1 MRHPLPKLALCLVAA
16 TASTALASPPKD
28 VRNVNGDAVV
38 KERDVVGH
46 VSTVNGDVR
55 IGANARALSAKSTNG
70 EIRIA
75 SGASVGPVETTNGAI
90 TVAPKA
96 STGPL
101 TCTNCEIRIG
111 AGAEVSG
118 KVANVNGSIRAEGAS
133 ITGTL
138 ETVTGEIV
146 LLDGT
151 RLDGTIR
158 VRPPTNGGG
167 GVPGV
172 GGLPGVDR
180 WVNMGGISTATIVIG
195 PNVVVTQPI
204 ALDREA
210 ELYVHRTAEV
220 PSIRGANA
228 IRYSDDSELP
238 ETLFDA
244 E

>member
-1 MRHPLPKLALCLVAA
+1 MGRPLSKFAFCLVATVA
-16 TASTALASPPKD
+16 PAALANPPKD
-28 VRNVNGDAVV
+28 IRNVNGDAVV

-75 SGASVGPVETTNGAI
+75 PGASVGPVETTNGAI
-90 TVAPKA
+90 AVASQA

-158 VRPPTNGGG
+158 VAPPNNGGS
-167 GVPGV
+167 GVAGVGNLPGV
-172 GGLPGVDR
+172 GR
-180 WVNMGGISTATIVIG
+180 WVNMGGMSTATIVIG

-210 ELYVHRTAEV
+210 ELYVHRTAQV
-220 PSIRGANA
+220 PSIRGAKA

-238 ETLFDA
+238 ESILDA

>member
-1 MRHPLPKLALCLVAA
+1 MRHPLSKIAFCFVVAA
-16 TASTALASPPKD
+16 ASAALANAPKD
-28 VRNVNGDAVV
+28 IRNVNGDAVV

-55 IGANARALSAKSTNG
+55 IGANARALSAKSANG

-90 TVAPKA
+90 TVSPKA

-111 AGAEVSG
+111 AGAEVAG

-158 VRPPTNGGG
+158 VAPPNNGGG
-167 GVPGV
+167 GVAGVGNLPGV
-172 GGLPGVDR
+172 GR
-180 WVNMGGISTATIVIG
+180 WVDMGGISTATIVIG

-204 ALDREA
+204 APDREA
-210 ELYVHRTAEV
+210 ELYVHRTAQV
-220 PSIRGANA
+220 PSIHGANT

-238 ETLFDA
+238 EGIFDD